1 VAGSRAEQGHAE
13 LLRRIAAA
21 GSRWRRRAAWAGAC
35 RALALIVP
43 ALAAE
48 VVADAV
54 TLLPPPVRVAWLVA
68 VAAVAVWTVVAFVV
82 RPALK
87 RLDAVGIAAEIEA
100 HHPELGERLES
111 AAELWDKRGASRL
124 GYSVELIDA
133 LIEKAVGESA
143 GIDFAK
149 AGADLRLGRWCR
161 VLGAVAAVS
170 AIALALTG
178 ARLGP
183 AVARLARPLAADGA
197 PRIVIEV
204 EPGDAR
210 LVSGDDLSIT
220 ARIRRPDTAPGIPG
234 AALPTPV
241 VRFEFE
247 GEAPG
252 DKPMSSAD
260 DGSFRA
266 TFSGVRTP
274 LRYAVAAGDEKSRR
288 FSVEVIDRPFVAGI
302 RLDYEFPRYSGLLP
316 RTVDENNG
324 DITALAGTRV
334 TITVSASKAL
344 DRAELVFGTG
354 ARQKLERAGR
364 DAFRTTVA
372 VTGNAAYSIEIVDRD
387 GLTNP
392 DAAAWSIVAVRDEY
406 PLVRIVEPGEDRTAP
421 SDMVLPIAVSAVDDY
436 GISGLVI
443 RYSIEGTTDEGAL
456 PLTDPSERGLREV
469 AREARW
475 DLAETGAVPGQMLI
489 YFAEVTDNDAVSGPK
504 VARSESYLV
513 RFPSI
518 AEMYSRVTGEQD
530 SIAGQLEELL
540 DEQADVREQ
549 FDDLKEEMK
558 SDPSLDWQEEERI
571 ESALERQEKVA
582 DEVTDVAQRLD
593 DLAGEMSETDR
604 ITLDA
609 LEKTEEI
616 ARLLDEV
623 ATDEMRELLAK
634 IRDAMADI
642 RPEQLATAME
652 QMSLTQDDYLRRLEQ
667 TLNLLRRA
675 KAEQQ
680 LADVANRAEDLAER
694 EGRVAEEAS
703 QNPDGERSQQL
714 AAEQAALKE
723 EVEKLKADLAKA
735 AEDMGKV
742 DEATAAEMRSAESEM
757 EEAGTTTKME
767 RGRAKLAESKP
778 GEAAESCQAAA
789 DDLKALFTRVSS
801 CQGGMACSIQK
812 QDREA
817 TLRAVDE
824 LLGVSAE
831 QEKVVDAV
839 ETRDRI
845 PRSQIVELVAK
856 QADLAE
862 ALSSVA
868 SRLFTVSKDSFVI
881 NPTIYRAIG
890 VVQATMMRAASKI
903 AAGGSTPGRKEA
915 RDALGSV
922 NSLVVTLL
930 TSSQTSSPS
939 AGGSALQQLMQQL
952 QALSERQSSLNDMT
966 QELQRQTEEL
976 GMGQQVNRQLA
987 DMKAAQERLLEDA
1000 RRLAR
1005 ELGDRREIL
1014 GRLDDTVDE
1023 MEKTVAEM
1031 ERSGASQ
1038 GTVDRQKRILSR
1050 LLDAQRSLRRRDY
1063 TRERISRVGENYE
1076 RGRPGALPDDVTR
1089 ATQELREDLLRAM
1102 ERAYPSEYRDLI
1114 RAYFEGLSQDA
1125 GAGGGRGGR

>member
-1 VAGSRAEQGHAE
+1 MTESRAERGHAE
-13 LLRRIAAA
+13 LLRRIRAA
-21 GSRWRRRAAWAGAC
+21 GSRWRRRAAAAGAC
-35 RALALIVP
+35 RALAFVVP

-54 TLLPPPVRVAWLVA
+54 MFLPPALRAAWLG
-68 VAAVAVWTVVAFVV
+68 AVAVGAVWAAAAFIV
-82 RPALK
+82 RPALR
-87 RLDAVGIAAEIEA
+87 RLDTVRIAAEIEA

-111 AAELWDKRGASRL
+111 AAELWEKRGAARL

-149 AGADLRLGRWCR
+149 AGANLGLGRWGR
-161 VLGAVAAVS
+161 ILGTAAAAS

-183 AVARLARPLAADGA
+183 AVGRLASPLAAHEA
-197 PRIVIEV
+197 PGIVIEV

-210 LVSGDDLSIT
+210 LVSGDDLLVT
-220 ARIRRPDTAPGIPG
+220 ARVRRPDAAPGIQG
-234 AALPTPV
+234 AALPSPV
-241 VRFEFE
+241 LRFEFE
-247 GEAPG
+247 GEAPAE
-252 DKPMSSAD
+252 KPMSPAD

-266 TFSGVRTP
+266 TLGDVRTP
-274 LRYAVAAGDEKSRR
+274 LRYAVAAGDETSRR
-288 FSVEVIDRPFVAGI
+288 FSVEVVDRPFVAGI

-334 TITVSASKAL
+334 TVTVTASKAL

-354 ARQKLERAGR
+354 TRQKLDLAGR
-364 DAFRTTVA
+364 DAFRTTVT
-372 VTGNAAYSIEIVDRD
+372 VTENATYSIEIADKH

-392 DAAAWSIVAVRDEY
+392 DPASWSIVAVRDEY

-436 GISGLVI
+436 GVSRLLI
-443 RYSIEGTTDEGAL
+443 RYSIEGRAEEGI
-456 PLTDPSERGLREV
+456 LTLVNSGARGQREV

-475 DLAETGAVPGQMLI
+475 DLTETGAIPGSMLI

-518 AEMYSRVTGEQD
+518 AEMYSRVTEEQE
-530 SIAGQLEELL
+530 SIADELEDLL
-540 DEQADVREQ
+540 DEQAVVREQ

-558 SDPSLDWQEEERI
+558 SDPSLDWQKEERI
-571 ESALERQEKVA
+571 EAALERQEKVA
-582 DEVTDVAQRLD
+582 DDVGEVTYRLD

-604 ITLDA
+604 VTLDA

-623 ATDEMRELLAK
+623 ATDEMRELLEK
-634 IRDAMADI
+634 IRDAMSDI
-642 RPEQLATAME
+642 KPEQLATAMD
-652 QMSLTQDDYLRRLEQ
+652 QMTLTQDDYLRRLEQ

-675 KAEQQ
+675 KAEQE

-703 QNPDGERSQQL
+703 QNPDKARSEEL
-714 AAEQAALKE
+714 AGEQAALKE
-723 EVEKLKADLAKA
+723 EVERLKADLAKA
-735 AEDMGKV
+735 AEDMAKV
-742 DEATAAEMRSAESEM
+742 DEATAADMRSAASEM
-757 EEAGTTTKME
+757 EQAGTLAKME
-767 RGRAKLAESKP
+767 QGRAKLAESKP
-778 GEAAESCQAAA
+778 TEAAA
-789 DDLKALFTRVSS
+789 DCQSASNDLKTLFTRVSS

-824 LLGVSAE
+824 LLGVSVE
-831 QEKVVDAV
+831 QEKVVEAV
-839 ETRDRI
+839 ETRERI
-845 PRSQIVELVAK
+845 PRSRIVELVAK

-862 ALSSVA
+862 AMSA
-868 SRLFTVSKDSFVI
+868 IATRLFTVSKDSFVI
-881 NPTIYRAIG
+881 DPSIYRAIG
-890 VVQATMMRAASKI
+890 AVQATMMRAASKI
-903 AAGGSTPGRKEA
+903 AAGGSTPGRKDA

-922 NSLVVTLL
+922 NSLAVMLL
-930 TSSQTSSPS
+930 TSNQASSPS
-939 AGGSALQQLMQQL
+939 AGGSALEQLMQQL

-976 GMGQQVNRQLA
+976 GMGQQVNRQLVE
-987 DMKAAQERLLEDA
+987 MKAAQERLLEEA
-1000 RRLAR
+1000 RRLAQ

-1063 TRERISRVGENYE
+1063 TRERISRVGEEYK